1 MKKIL
6 VVDDEPDVLKVLA
19 KELTVAGYHVTTA
32 VNAREALQKVK
43 DILPDLIL
51 MDLILPDIGGAEAVK
66 VLKGYPQLRLTP
78 VIFLTA
84 MIKPEEEIGSPLK
97 INIDDCWYET
107 IAKPYD
113 RNDLLL
119 KVQNIL
125 K

>member
-6 VVDDEPDVLKVLA
+6 VVDDESDVLKVLA

-32 VNAREALQKVK
+32 VNAREALEKAK
-43 DILPDLIL
+43 DIVPDLVL
-51 MDLILPDIGGAEAVK
+51 MDLILPDMGGAETVK
-66 VLKGYPQLRLTP
+66 TLKGYPQLRLTP
-78 VIFLTA
+78 VLFLTA

-119 KVQNIL
+119 KVENIL